1 MNLAEIAARIQ
12 TLPYYEG
19 QAVCV
24 RNMEPRIAAFGEAD
38 LGLSEPIRQIL
49 ERDGVERLYSH
60 QMEAIAA
67 ARQGQSVVVVTGTAS
82 GKTLCYA
89 IPIVEAVVADP
100 LATALLLY
108 PTKALAQDQFR
119 VLQRYGGKEG
129 IGLIAGTYDG
139 DTPQNQRRKVR
150 DAAHAALTNPD
161 MLHAGILPNHPRWN
175 RFLSHLKYVVIDE
188 LHAYRGVFGSHLAN
202 VLRRLDRICRHYG
215 SEPTYICSSATI
227 GNPQEHAERILGRPV
242 KLITHDGSPAGPK
255 RFVIWNPPLIV
266 RPEGEPGWRA
276 GGERRSCVHEAVK
289 LLATLMRS
297 GVQTIA
303 FSRTRLTAEM
313 LYRETREALRRD
325 GKRLTERIHAYRGG
339 YLAEDRREIERRL
352 LDRDLLAVTS
362 TNALELGIDIGSLDA
377 CILVGYPGSV
387 ASMWQQAGRA
397 GRGRSD
403 ALVFLVAQNSPMDQY
418 IASHAEYLFGQCPEQ
433 ATIDADNPHI
443 VIGHVRCAASELP
456 LTDEDLERFGGYGA
470 ALGEVLEEEE
480 QVVRRQGRLYW
491 AQSSYPAAEVS
502 LRNISGPVYTIQ
514 DDSDR
519 SRVIGTMD
527 ESGAM
532 QQLHTNAVYL
542 HEADTYFVT
551 RLDMDQKIAHVERR
565 DLDYYTQAVQVAQLR
580 LDEAVERAE
589 RGEVQTGLGDV
600 TVTTT
605 LPMFKKIKFTSRDSL
620 GFEPLDLPPVTLP
633 TVAMWI
639 APSPAMLR
647 RIAAEGIPAADAL
660 LGVANLLVEVAPM
673 FAMCDVSDIGAT
685 VDVACLGREAVFLFD
700 RFPGG
705 MGFARRCL
713 DSVDR
718 ILAAARDIVAAC
730 ACRDGCPSCV
740 GSAVPA
746 FAMGDM
752 DAGVRGRF
760 PDKRGAA
767 LLLQDLTAPGG

>member
-1 MNLAEIAARIQ
+1 
-12 TLPYYEG
+12 
-19 QAVCV
+19 
-24 RNMEPRIAAFGEAD
+24 
-38 LGLSEPIRQIL
+38 
-49 ERDGVERLYSH
+49 
-60 QMEAIAA
+60 
-67 ARQGQSVVVVTGTAS
+67 
-82 GKTLCYA
+82 
-89 IPIVEAVVADP
+89 
-100 LATALLLY
+100 
-108 PTKALAQDQFR
+108 
-119 VLQRYGGKEG
+119 
-129 IGLIAGTYDG
+129 
-139 DTPQNQRRKVR
+139 
-150 DAAHAALTNPD
+150 
-161 MLHAGILPNHPRWN
+161 
-175 RFLSHLKYVVIDE
+175 
-188 LHAYRGVFGSHLAN
+188 
-202 VLRRLDRICRHYG
+202 
-215 SEPTYICSSATI
+215 
-227 GNPQEHAERILGRPV
+227 
-242 KLITHDGSPAGPK
+242 
-255 RFVIWNPPLIV
+255 
-266 RPEGEPGWRA
+266 
-276 GGERRSCVHEAVK
+276 
-289 LLATLMRS
+289 
-297 GVQTIA
+297 
-303 FSRTRLTAEM
+303 
-313 LYRETREALRRD
+313 
-325 GKRLTERIHAYRGG
+325 
-339 YLAEDRREIERRL
+339 
-352 LDRDLLAVTS
+352 
-362 TNALELGIDIGSLDA
+362 
-377 CILVGYPGSV
+377 
-387 ASMWQQAGRA
+387 
-397 GRGRSD
+397 
-403 ALVFLVAQNSPMDQY
+403 
-418 IASHAEYLFGQCPEQ
+418 
-433 ATIDADNPHI
+433 
-443 VIGHVRCAASELP
+443 
-456 LTDEDLERFGGYGA
+456 
-470 ALGEVLEEEE
+470 
-480 QVVRRQGRLYW
+480 
-491 AQSSYPAAEVS
+491 
-502 LRNISGPVYTIQ
+502 
-514 DDSDR
+514 
-519 SRVIGTMD
+519 
-527 ESGAM
+527 M

-639 APSPAMLR
+639 APSPAMLK